1 MQLMTIKQVNEICE
15 KIAKENNLTITCPIV
30 ENGRLT
36 KTLGQVKYSEG
47 GSGIKIKKIEFSK
60 KLLQFGTEAQIMD
73 TIKHELA
80 HAFVYWTTGEL
91 HGHDKIWQN
100 IAKKLGANPKAIAEG
115 QIYEGLPEKINKYT
129 IYCKKCNKLIEA
141 RDRACD
147 ITKYPE
153 LYSSKCCKSF
163 IKIQQNW

>member
-15 KIAKENNLTITCPIV
+15 KIAKENGFIITCPIV

-36 KTLGQVKYSEG
+36 KTLGQVKYEDG
-47 GSGIKIKKIEFSK
+47 FGIKKIEFSK
-60 KLLQFGTEAQIMD
+60 KFLQFGTEAQIMD

-91 HGHDKIWQN
+91 HGHDKIWQD
-100 IAKKLGANPKAIAEG
+100 IAKRLGANPKAIAEG
-115 QIYEGLPEKINKYT
+115 QFYEGLPEKINKYT
-129 IYCKKCNKLIEA
+129 IYCKKCGKLIGA
-141 RDRACD
+141 RDKACN